1 MKKLWLQS
9 LICATIHPLEKVL
22 TIIIEQ
28 LGKGLKKLKI
38 LVVNCGSSSL
48 KYQLIDMDGEKL
60 LAKGLCERIGVD
72 GHFEG
77 KTADGRKVENNNTLN
92 NHTQAFMEVKKAL
105 TEGETKVIDSL
116 DEIDAI
122 GHRIV
127 QGGAL
132 FNDSCL
138 VTDEVKEGIRSLIDL
153 APLHNA
159 AHLQGIDACQEVF
172 GKDKPEVVVFDNAFH
187 STMPPKAYIF
197 PVPYEYYE
205 KYKVRRYGFHGTSHK
220 YVSRH
225 LAKMLGESLEGKKVI
240 VAHIGNGSSLSA
252 IVDGKVIDT
261 TMGITPLDGFIMGSR
276 CGGVD
281 PSAITFIQAKENMTP
296 AETDQMMNKESG
308 LLGVSGVS
316 SDMRDVE
323 AAAKKGNERA
333 QLALEILYYQVTKYM
348 GGFVAA
354 MGGVDYICFTAGVG
368 ENSPELRKRVLENL
382 SFLGIKVDEEANNS
396 RGKEVKISTPDSKV
410 EVYVIPTNEELMI
423 ARDTRQIVEG
433 LAH

>member
-1 MKKLWLQS
+1 M
-9 LICATIHPLEKVL
+9 
-22 TIIIEQ
+22 
-28 LGKGLKKLKI
+28 KI

-48 KYQLIDMDGEKL
+48 KYQLIDMDGEKM

-77 KTADGRKVENNNTLN
+77 KTPDGRKTENNNILN
-92 NHTQAFMEVKKAL
+92 NHTEAFMEVKKAL

-132 FNDSCL
+132 FNDSVL
-138 VTDEVKEGIRSLIDL
+138 VTEEVKKGIESLIDL

-159 AHLQGIDACQEVF
+159 AHLQGINACQEVF
-172 GKDKPEVVVFDNAFH
+172 GMDKPEVVVFDNAFH
-187 STMPPKAYIF
+187 STMPPKAFIF

-205 KYKVRRYGFHGTSHK
+205 KYKVRRYGFHGTSHR
-220 YVSRH
+220 YVSKR
-225 LAKMLGESLEGKKVI
+225 LAEIWGTSLEGKKVI

-252 IVDGKVIDT
+252 IKDGKVIDT

-281 PSAITFIQAKENMTP
+281 PSAITYIQAKEGLTP
-296 AETDQMMNKESG
+296 AETDQMMNKKSG
-308 LLGVSGVS
+308 LLGISGVS

-323 AAAKKGNERA
+323 KAAADGNERA
-333 QLALEILYYQVTKYM
+333 KLALDILEYQVTKYM
-348 GGFVAA
+348 GAFVAA
-354 MGGVDYICFTAGVG
+354 LGGVDAICFTAGVG
-368 ENSPELRKRVLENL
+368 ENSPSLRQAVCENL
-382 SFLGIKVDEEANNS
+382 SFLGIEIDADRNRIRGEEL
-396 RGKEVKISTPDSKV
+396 KISTENSKV

-423 ARDTRQIVEG
+423 ARDTREIVEK
-433 LAH
+433 L

>member
-1 MKKLWLQS
+1 M
-9 LICATIHPLEKVL
+9 
-22 TIIIEQ
+22 
-28 LGKGLKKLKI
+28 KI

-60 LAKGLCERIGVD
+60 IAKGLCERIGVD
-72 GHFEG
+72 GHFKG
-77 KTADGRKVENNNTLN
+77 KTADGRETENSNTLK
-92 NHTQAFMEVKKAL
+92 NHTEAFYEVKKAL

-132 FNDSCL
+132 FNDSVL
-138 VTDEVKEGIRSLIDL
+138 VTEDVKKGIESLIDL

-159 AHLQGIDACQEVF
+159 AHLQGINACQEVF
-172 GKDKPEVVVFDNAFH
+172 GMDKPEVVVFDNAFH
-187 STMPPKAYIF
+187 STMPPKAFIF

-205 KYKVRRYGFHGTSHK
+205 KYQVRRYGFHGTSHR
-220 YVSRH
+220 YVSNR
-225 LAKMLGESLEGKKVI
+225 LSEIWGTSLEGKKVI

-252 IVDGKVIDT
+252 IKDGKVIDT

-281 PSAITFIQAKENMTP
+281 PSAITYIQAKEGLTP
-296 AETDQMMNKESG
+296 AETDQMMNKKSG
-308 LLGVSGVS
+308 LLGISGVS

-323 AAAKKGNERA
+323 MAAADGNERA
-333 QLALEILYYQVTKYM
+333 QLALDILDYQVTKYL
-348 GGFVAA
+348 GAFIAA
-354 MGGVDYICFTAGVG
+354 LGGVDAICFTAGVG
-368 ENSPELRKRVLENL
+368 ENAPGFRERVCENL
-382 SFLGIKVDEEANNS
+382 SYIGVKIDKEANHC

-410 EVYVIPTNEELMI
+410 EVYIIPTNEELMI
-423 ARDTRQIVEG
+423 ARDTKAIVEN
-433 LAH
+433 L

>member
-1 MKKLWLQS
+1 M
-9 LICATIHPLEKVL
+9 
-22 TIIIEQ
+22 
-28 LGKGLKKLKI
+28 KI
-38 LVVNCGSSSL
+38 LVLNCGSSSL

-60 LAKGLCERIGVD
+60 IAKGLCERIGVD
-72 GHFEG
+72 GHFKG
-77 KTADGRKVENNNTLN
+77 KTADGRETENNNTLK
-92 NHTQAFMEVKKAL
+92 NHTEAFYEVKKAL

-132 FNDSCL
+132 FNDSVL
-138 VTDEVKEGIRSLIDL
+138 VTEDVKKGIESLIDL

-172 GKDKPEVVVFDNAFH
+172 GMDKPEVVVFDNAFH
-187 STMPPKAYIF
+187 STMPPKAFIF

-205 KYKVRRYGFHGTSHK
+205 KYQVRRYGFHGTSHR
-220 YVSRH
+220 YVSNR
-225 LAKMLGESLEGKKVI
+225 LSEIWGTSLEGKKVI

-252 IVDGKVIDT
+252 IKDGKVIDT

-281 PSAITFIQAKENMTP
+281 PSAITYIQAKEGLTP
-296 AETDQMMNKESG
+296 AETDQMMNKKSG
-308 LLGVSGVS
+308 LLGISGVS

-323 AAAKKGNERA
+323 MAAADGNERA
-333 QLALEILYYQVTKYM
+333 QLALDILDYQVTKYL
-348 GGFVAA
+348 GAFIAA
-354 MGGVDYICFTAGVG
+354 LGGVDAICFTAGVG
-368 ENSPELRKRVLENL
+368 ENAPEFRERVCENL
-382 SFLGIKVDEEANNS
+382 SYIGVKIDKEVNKC

-410 EVYVIPTNEELMI
+410 EVYIIPTNEELMI
-423 ARDTRQIVEG
+423 ARDTKAIVEN
-433 LAH
+433 L

>member
-1 MKKLWLQS
+1 M
-9 LICATIHPLEKVL
+9 
-22 TIIIEQ
+22 
-28 LGKGLKKLKI
+28 KI

-60 LAKGLCERIGVD
+60 IAKGLCERIGVD
-72 GHFEG
+72 GHFKG
-77 KTADGRKVENNNTLN
+77 KTADGRETENNNTLK
-92 NHTQAFMEVKKAL
+92 NHTEAFYEVKKAL

-132 FNDSCL
+132 FNDSVL
-138 VTDEVKEGIRSLIDL
+138 VTDDVKKGIESLIDL

-187 STMPPKAYIF
+187 STMPPKAFIF

-205 KYKVRRYGFHGTSHK
+205 KYQVRRYGFHGTSHR
-220 YVSRH
+220 YVSNR
-225 LAKMLGESLEGKKVI
+225 LSEIWGTSLEGKKVI

-252 IVDGKVIDT
+252 IKDGKVIDT

-281 PSAITFIQAKENMTP
+281 PSAITYIQAKEGLTP
-296 AETDQMMNKESG
+296 AETDQMMNKKSG
-308 LLGVSGVS
+308 LLGISGVS

-323 AAAKKGNERA
+323 MAAADGNERA
-333 QLALEILYYQVTKYM
+333 QLALDILDYQVTKYL
-348 GGFVAA
+348 GAFIAA
-354 MGGVDYICFTAGVG
+354 LGGVDAICFTAGVG
-368 ENSPELRKRVLENL
+368 ENAPEFRERVCENL
-382 SFLGIKVDEEANNS
+382 SYIGVKIDKEVNKC

-410 EVYVIPTNEELMI
+410 EVYIIPTNEELMI
-423 ARDTRQIVEG
+423 ARDTKAIVEN
-433 LAH
+433 L

>member
-1 MKKLWLQS
+1 M
-9 LICATIHPLEKVL
+9 
-22 TIIIEQ
+22 
-28 LGKGLKKLKI
+28 KI

-48 KYQLIDMDGEKL
+48 KYQLIDMDNESII
-60 LAKGLCERIGVD
+60 AKGLCERIGVD
-72 GHFEG
+72 GHFKG
-77 KTADGRKVENNNTLN
+77 KTADGKETENNHILN
-92 NHTQAFMEVKKAL
+92 NHTEAFHEVEKAL

-138 VTDEVKEGIRSLIDL
+138 VTDEVKEGIKSLIEL

-187 STMPPKAYIF
+187 STMPEKAFIF

-205 KYKVRRYGFHGTSHK
+205 KYHVRRYGFHGTSHR
-220 YVSRH
+220 YVSHR
-225 LAKMLGESLEGKKVI
+225 LAEITGESLVGKKVI
-240 VAHIGNGSSLSA
+240 VAHIGNGSSLTA

-281 PSAITFIQAKENMTP
+281 PSAITYIQAKENLTP
-296 AETDQMMNKESG
+296 AETDQMMNKKSG

-323 AAAKKGNERA
+323 EAAAKGHERA
-333 QLALEILYYQVTKYM
+333 KLALDILYYQLTKYI

-354 MGGVDYICFTAGVG
+354 MNGVDAICFTAGVG
-368 ENSPELRKRVLENL
+368 ENSPETRAAVCDNL
-382 SFLGIKVDEEANNS
+382 SYLGVKIDKEANNC
-396 RGKEVKISTPDSKV
+396 RGKEVKISTADSKV
-410 EVYVIPTNEELMI
+410 DVYVIPTNEELMI
-423 ARDTRQIVEG
+423 ARDTKAIVEA
-433 LAH
+433 L

>member
-1 MKKLWLQS
+1 M
-9 LICATIHPLEKVL
+9 
-22 TIIIEQ
+22 
-28 LGKGLKKLKI
+28 KI

-48 KYQLIDMDGEKL
+48 KYQLIDMDGEKM

-77 KTADGRKVENNNTLN
+77 KTPDGRKTENNNILN
-92 NHTQAFMEVKKAL
+92 NHTEAFMEVKKAL

-132 FNDSCL
+132 FNDSVL
-138 VTDEVKEGIRSLIDL
+138 VTEEVKKGIESLIDL

-159 AHLQGIDACQEVF
+159 AHLQGINACQEVF
-172 GKDKPEVVVFDNAFH
+172 GMDKPEVVVFDNAFH
-187 STMPPKAYIF
+187 STMPPKAFIF
-197 PVPYEYYE
+197 PIPYEYYE
-205 KYKVRRYGFHGTSHK
+205 KYKVRRYGFHGTSHR
-220 YVSRH
+220 YVSKR
-225 LAKMLGESLEGKKVI
+225 LAEIWGTSLEGKKVI

-252 IVDGKVIDT
+252 IKDGKVIDT

-281 PSAITFIQAKENMTP
+281 PSAITYIQAKEGLTP
-296 AETDQMMNKESG
+296 AETDQMMNKKSG
-308 LLGVSGVS
+308 LLGISGVS

-323 AAAKKGNERA
+323 KAAADGNERA
-333 QLALEILYYQVTKYM
+333 QLALDILEYQVTKYM
-348 GGFVAA
+348 GAFVAA
-354 MGGVDYICFTAGVG
+354 LGGVDAICFTAGVG
-368 ENSPELRKRVLENL
+368 ENSPSLRQAVCENL
-382 SFLGIKVDEEANNS
+382 SFLGIEIDADRNRIRGEEL
-396 RGKEVKISTPDSKV
+396 KISTGNSKI

-423 ARDTRQIVEG
+423 ARDTREIVEK
-433 LAH
+433 L

>member
-1 MKKLWLQS
+1 M
-9 LICATIHPLEKVL
+9 
-22 TIIIEQ
+22 
-28 LGKGLKKLKI
+28 KI

-48 KYQLIDMDGEKL
+48 KYQLIDMDGEKM

-77 KTADGRKVENNNTLN
+77 KTPDGRKTENNNILN
-92 NHTQAFMEVKKAL
+92 NHTEAFMEVKKAL

-132 FNDSCL
+132 FNDSVL
-138 VTDEVKEGIRSLIDL
+138 VTEEVKKGIESLIDL

-159 AHLQGIDACQEVF
+159 AHLQGINACQEVF
-172 GKDKPEVVVFDNAFH
+172 GMDKPEVVVFDNAFH
-187 STMPPKAYIF
+187 STMPPKAFIF

-205 KYKVRRYGFHGTSHK
+205 KYKVRRYGFHGTSHR
-220 YVSRH
+220 YVSKR
-225 LAKMLGESLEGKKVI
+225 LAEIWGTSLEGKKVI

-252 IVDGKVIDT
+252 IKDGKVIDT

-281 PSAITFIQAKENMTP
+281 PSAITYIQAKEGLTP
-296 AETDQMMNKESG
+296 AETDQMMNKKSG
-308 LLGVSGVS
+308 LLGISGVS

-323 AAAKKGNERA
+323 KAAADGNERA
-333 QLALEILYYQVTKYM
+333 QLALDILEYQVTKYM
-348 GGFVAA
+348 GAFVAA
-354 MGGVDYICFTAGVG
+354 LGGVDAICFTAGVG
-368 ENSPELRKRVLENL
+368 ENSPSLRQAVCENL
-382 SFLGIKVDEEANNS
+382 SFLGIEIDADRNRIRGEEL
-396 RGKEVKISTPDSKV
+396 KISTENSKI

-423 ARDTRQIVEG
+423 ARDTREIVEK
-433 LAH
+433 L

>member
-1 MKKLWLQS
+1 M
-9 LICATIHPLEKVL
+9 
-22 TIIIEQ
+22 
-28 LGKGLKKLKI
+28 KI

-60 LAKGLCERIGVD
+60 IAKGLCERIGVD
-72 GHFEG
+72 GHFKG
-77 KTADGRKVENNNTLN
+77 KTADGRETENNNTLK
-92 NHTQAFMEVKKAL
+92 NHTEAFYEVKKAL

-132 FNDSCL
+132 FNDNVL
-138 VTDEVKEGIRSLIDL
+138 VTDDVKKGIESLIDL

-187 STMPPKAYIF
+187 STMPPKAFIF

-205 KYKVRRYGFHGTSHK
+205 KYQVRRYGFHGTSHR
-220 YVSRH
+220 YVSNR
-225 LAKMLGESLEGKKVI
+225 LSEIWGTSLEGKKVI

-252 IVDGKVIDT
+252 IKDGKVIDT

-281 PSAITFIQAKENMTP
+281 PSAITYIQAKEGLTP
-296 AETDQMMNKESG
+296 AETDQMMNKKSG
-308 LLGVSGVS
+308 LLGISGVS

-323 AAAKKGNERA
+323 MAAADGNERA
-333 QLALEILYYQVTKYM
+333 QLALDILDYQVTKYL
-348 GGFVAA
+348 GAFIAA
-354 MGGVDYICFTAGVG
+354 LGGVDAICFTAGVG
-368 ENSPELRKRVLENL
+368 ENAPEFRERVCENL
-382 SFLGIKVDEEANNS
+382 SYIGVKIDKEVNKC

-410 EVYVIPTNEELMI
+410 EVYIIPTNEELMI
-423 ARDTRQIVEG
+423 ARDTKAIVEN
-433 LAH
+433 L

>member
-1 MKKLWLQS
+1 M
-9 LICATIHPLEKVL
+9 
-22 TIIIEQ
+22 
-28 LGKGLKKLKI
+28 KI

-48 KYQLIDMDGEKL
+48 KYQLIDMDGEKM

-77 KTADGRKVENNNTLN
+77 KTPDGRKTENNNILN
-92 NHTQAFMEVKKAL
+92 NHTEAFMEVKKAL

-132 FNDSCL
+132 FNDSVL
-138 VTDEVKEGIRSLIDL
+138 VTEEVKKGIESLIDL

-159 AHLQGIDACQEVF
+159 AHLQGINACQEVF
-172 GKDKPEVVVFDNAFH
+172 GMDKPEVVVFDNAFH
-187 STMPPKAYIF
+187 STMPPKAFIF

-205 KYKVRRYGFHGTSHK
+205 KYKVRRYGFHGTSHRYISK
-220 YVSRH
+220 R
-225 LAKMLGESLEGKKVI
+225 LAEIWGTSLEGKKVI

-252 IVDGKVIDT
+252 IKDGKVIDT

-281 PSAITFIQAKENMTP
+281 PSAITYIQAKEGLTP
-296 AETDQMMNKESG
+296 AETDQMMNKKSG
-308 LLGVSGVS
+308 LLGISGVS

-323 AAAKKGNERA
+323 KAAADGNERA
-333 QLALEILYYQVTKYM
+333 QLALDILEYQVTKYM
-348 GGFVAA
+348 GAFVAA
-354 MGGVDYICFTAGVG
+354 LGGVDAICFTAGVG
-368 ENSPELRKRVLENL
+368 ENSPSLRQAVCENL
-382 SFLGIKVDEEANNS
+382 SFLGIEIDADRNRIRGEEL
-396 RGKEVKISTPDSKV
+396 KISTENSKV

-423 ARDTRQIVEG
+423 ARDTREIVEK
-433 LAH
+433 L

>member
-1 MKKLWLQS
+1 M
-9 LICATIHPLEKVL
+9 
-22 TIIIEQ
+22 
-28 LGKGLKKLKI
+28 KI

-48 KYQLIDMDGEKL
+48 KYQLIDMDGEKM

-77 KTADGRKVENNNTLN
+77 KTADGKKTENNNILS
-92 NHTQAFMEVKKAL
+92 NHTEAFMEVKKAL

-138 VTDEVKEGIRSLIDL
+138 VTEDVKKGIESLIDL

-159 AHLQGIDACQEVF
+159 AHLQGINACQEVF
-172 GKDKPEVVVFDNAFH
+172 GKEKPEVVVFDNAFH
-187 STMPPKAYIF
+187 STMPPKAFIF

-205 KYKVRRYGFHGTSHK
+205 KYKVRRYGFHGTSHR
-220 YVSRH
+220 YVSKR
-225 LAKMLGESLEGKKVI
+225 LSEIWGTSLEGKKVI

-252 IVDGKVIDT
+252 IKDGKVIDT

-281 PSAITFIQAKENMTP
+281 PSAITYIQAKENLTP
-296 AETDQMMNKESG
+296 AETDQMMNKKSG
-308 LLGVSGVS
+308 ILGVSGVS

-323 AAAKKGNERA
+323 KAAKEGNERA
-333 QLALEILYYQVTKYM
+333 KLALDILYYQVTKYM
-348 GGFVAA
+348 GGFIAA
-354 MGGVDYICFTAGVG
+354 LGGVDAICFTAGVG
-368 ENSPELRKRVLENL
+368 ENSPELRAAVCDNL
-382 SFLGIKVDEEANNS
+382 SYMGIKIDKDVNNC

-423 ARDTRQIVEG
+423 ARDTKDIVEK
-433 LAH
+433 L

>member
-1 MKKLWLQS
+1 M
-9 LICATIHPLEKVL
+9 
-22 TIIIEQ
+22 
-28 LGKGLKKLKI
+28 KI

-48 KYQLIDMDGEKL
+48 KYQLIDMDGEKM

-77 KTADGRKVENNNTLN
+77 KTPDGRKTENNNILN
-92 NHTQAFMEVKKAL
+92 NHTEAFMEVKKAL

-132 FNDSCL
+132 FNDSVL
-138 VTDEVKEGIRSLIDL
+138 VTEEVKKGIESLIDL

-159 AHLQGIDACQEVF
+159 AHLQGINACQEVF
-172 GKDKPEVVVFDNAFH
+172 GMDKPEVVVFDNAFH
-187 STMPPKAYIF
+187 STMPPKAFIF

-205 KYKVRRYGFHGTSHK
+205 KYKVRRYGFHGTSHR
-220 YVSRH
+220 YVSKR
-225 LAKMLGESLEGKKVI
+225 LAEIWGTSLEGKKVI

-252 IVDGKVIDT
+252 IKDGKVIDT

-281 PSAITFIQAKENMTP
+281 PSAITYIQAKEGLTP
-296 AETDQMMNKESG
+296 AETDQMMNKKSG
-308 LLGVSGVS
+308 LLGISGVS

-323 AAAKKGNERA
+323 KAAADGNERA
-333 QLALEILYYQVTKYM
+333 QLALDILEYQVTKYM
-348 GGFVAA
+348 GAFVAA
-354 MGGVDYICFTAGVG
+354 LGGVDAICFTAGVG
-368 ENSPELRKRVLENL
+368 ENSPSLRQAVCENL
-382 SFLGIKVDEEANNS
+382 SFLGIEIDTDRNRIRGEEL
-396 RGKEVKISTPDSKV
+396 KISTENSKV

-423 ARDTRQIVEG
+423 ARDTREIVEK
-433 LAH
+433 L